1 MPGSYRAC
9 RRGVAAVLLLGTAA
23 CAAPAPV
30 ATVAA
35 PISPGAARIWIYR
48 NFEPSVSLGLAT
60 IMLNGAVLGY
70 SQPDGSAF
78 YRDVAPGSY
87 TIAVQS
93 YGQDTNQMQR
103 LDLRPG
109 QQAYVK
115 VAALGSWASGGGDE
129 NPGWSRD
136 TFYVYV
142 MPPQVGEAELA
153 RHPLASG
160 GG

>member
-1 MPGSYRAC
+1 MPRSRSPWQ
-9 RRGVAAVLLLGTAA
+9 RGVAAVLLLGTAA

-35 PISPGAARIWIYR
+35 PISPGAERIWIYR
-48 NFEPSVSLGLAT
+48 NFEPSVSLGLAPIT
-60 IMLNGAVLGY
+60 LNGSVLGY

-103 LDLRPG
+103 LDL
-109 QQAYVK
+109 
-115 VAALGSWASGGGDE
+115 
-129 NPGWSRD
+129 
-136 TFYVYV
+136 
-142 MPPQVGEAELA
+142 
-153 RHPLASG
+153 
-160 GG
+160 